1 MATLVVGDGNFSF
14 SLCLMRRGCT
24 EKLISTS
31 LETEEQIT
39 QRPVAR
45 ENVRELRKLGVH
57 VFHGVDATKLD
68 TDTQLKDFG
77 AHYATIIFNFPHTG
91 GKSNIKHN
99 RQLLRDFFT
108 SAARVLSPHGRVRVT
123 LCKGQGGTPI
133 DSIQRGHQNS
143 WRIVEMAAEAG
154 LLLTNVQV
162 FDPLAYPGYECT
174 GYRGGG
180 KGFVLDGALEH
191 VFSLP
196 QPDHGPWEVG
206 EKRMYEIC
214 QFCCGSNDDP
224 GLEEVRR
231 EMRERGMDPVSLLT
245 LPWHPVTRAHQL
257 LARALSLQAGQGL
270 WGKVESQVEE
280 RVRVHCVPS
289 DCCPSYCEGDI
300 WWNNGGKSGREKTAG
315 GCSTELEDQ
324 SETFMVQSSPSQL
337 LPSLLAHTRHTSCSN
352 PGPAVLYT
360 LTTPLVR
367 ETAISPNPSLQPIS
381 HSLCGFLPLPDSSQT
396 HNTLLSLRHSVI
408 LALQSLLPHLT
419 LTSFTSSAA
428 VQSVWT
434 PSCDDVTVSLAG
446 GETATLA
453 TFHQKKWEEFP
464 TDLLTF
470 TVSLDTLA
478 TAVYSIPH
486 ISLLWCCD
494 RRFSEQF
501 NKELDVKNVVFKPF
515 SLFAPE
521 YTHDISFWVPPSP
534 PGGDEGEREVE
545 REMRRAVRCVAGLSA
560 VRVEHLET
568 YREVEKGEGGRGVE
582 EKGEEGGGVGE
593 RGEGGRERV
602 SQCYRVWYSSPG
614 GVLSWTQTRDL
625 QLRVRKRLASQVP
638 GLELR

>member
-14 SLCLMRRGCT
+14 SLCLARRGCT

-45 ENVRELRKLGVH
+45 ENVSELRKLGVY

-68 TDTQLKDFG
+68 TDIQLKDYG
-77 AHYATIIFNFPHTG
+77 AQYATIIFNFPHTG
-91 GKSNIKHN
+91 GKSNIKCN
-99 RQLLRDFFT
+99 RQLLHDFFT
-108 SAARVLSPHGRVRVT
+108 SAARVLSPRGRVRVT
-123 LCKGQGGTPI
+123 LCKGQGGTPV

-143 WRIVEMAAEAG
+143 WRVVEMAAEAG

-196 QPDHGPWEVG
+196 QPDHEPWEVG
-206 EKRMYEIC
+206 EKRMYEVC
-214 QFCCGSNDDP
+214 QYCCGSNDGP

-231 EMRERGMDPVSLLT
+231 EMREKGMDPVSLLT

-257 LARALSLQAGQGL
+257 LVRALGLQAGQGL
-270 WGKVESQVEE
+270 WGKVESEVEE
-280 RVRVHCVPS
+280 RVRVDRGPS

-315 GCSTELEDQ
+315 GCSIEREDQ
-324 SETFMVQSSPSQL
+324 SEIFMLQSSPSQL
-337 LPSLLAHTRHTSCSN
+337 LPSLLAHTRHSCSN

-360 LTTPLVR
+360 VTAPLVR
-367 ETAISPNPSLQPIS
+367 ETVISPNPSLQPIS
-381 HSLCGFLPLPDSSQT
+381 HSLCGFLPLPHSSQT
-396 HNTLLSLRHSVI
+396 HSTLFSLRHSVI
-408 LALQSLLPHLT
+408 LALKSLLPHLT
-419 LTSFTSSAA
+419 LTSLTSSAA

-434 PSCDDVTVSLAG
+434 PSCDDVTVSLAS

-453 TFHQKKWEEFP
+453 TFHQKKWEEFL

-478 TAVYSIPH
+478 MAVYGLPH
-486 ISLLWCCD
+486 ISLLWCRD

-501 NKELDVKNVVFKPF
+501 NKELDVENVVFKPF

-534 PGGDEGEREVE
+534 SGGGEGEREVMEVE
-545 REMRRAVRCVAGLSA
+545 REVWRAVRGVAGLSA

-568 YREVEKGEGGRGVE
+568 YREVE
-582 EKGEEGGGVGE
+582 EKGEEVGGVGGG
-593 RGEGGRERV
+593 GEDRERV

-614 GVLSWTQTRDL
+614 SVLSGTQTRDL
-625 QLRVRKRLASQVP
+625 QLRVRQRLASQVP